1 MGHNDMRREVAFGGQ
16 RVRQKMILA
25 LTLSSVIPLLILTYC
40 FYVYVWPL
48 FEGSRPTGDAF
59 AVPVLLLFT
68 ALLMAGGAY
77 VVYDLATALSRAA
90 NIVSEAKADAAPV
103 IDRHDEIG
111 SLVASFSKMM
121 ATIEQQAQEI
131 NQFPQ
136 KLDLLTRQAFHDPL
150 TALPNRGL
158 FMDRLAH
165 ALARTER
172 RPQHVAVLF
181 LDIDR
186 FKVINDS
193 LGHHVGDQVLQELAR
208 RLAECVRPEDTVA
221 RLGGD
226 EFAILLEDLDDVE
239 GATAVAE
246 RVARGL
252 EAPFV
257 SEGRDIV
264 VTMSVGVALNTRRP
278 IAPEELLRDAD
289 MAMYRAKSKGRNRYE
304 VFDADMADMAAPAIH
319 RLDLELDLRSAV
331 ARDEFRLHYQP
342 VVHLETGRVAEFEAL
357 VRWQHKDRGLLSPE
371 AFISLTEETGLIIPI
386 GQWVLTEACRQARF
400 WQEQCPSD
408 PPLTISVN
416 LSARQLQDP
425 NLVALVSRVLA
436 DSGLDPRSLKLEI
449 TESVVMQD
457 APATLATLHTLRD
470 LGIRLAIDDFGTGY
484 SSLGYLKRF
493 PIDTLKIDRSFVE
506 GITSDPEDTAIVQA
520 VISVAKSL
528 GLSVTAEG
536 IETEEQLLRLRELG
550 CDRGQGFYFGHPLA
564 ADIAFESLDRHPAVV
579 TLPRVEAGVAVEP
592 RPALAALPAA
602 VVAAVE
608 PEPVPVAAAVEPE
621 PVAAPVVAAAAD
633 APEPVAA
640 PAPAPMPASAP
651 MPPSDSA
658 PTRMAPPKD
667 APARLPSEILQERIA
682 ELLKNRR

>member
-1 MGHNDMRREVAFGGQ
+1 MGQNDIQREVAFSGQ

-40 FYVYVWPL
+40 FYVYLLPL
-48 FEGSRPTGDAF
+48 FEGGRPTGDAF
-59 AVPVLLLFT
+59 ALPILLLFT

-90 NIVSEAKADAAPV
+90 NIVAEAKPDATPV
-103 IDRHDEIG
+103 IDRTDEIG
-111 SLVASFSKMM
+111 SLVASFSRMM
-121 ATIEQQAQEI
+121 STIEQQAQEI

-136 KLDLLTRQAFHDPL
+136 KLDQLTRQAFHDPL

-193 LGHHVGDQVLQELAR
+193 LGHGVGDRVLQDLSA
-208 RLAECVRPEDTVA
+208 RLAECVRPEDTIA

-226 EFAILLEDLDDVE
+226 EFAILLEDLDDTD

-246 RVARGL
+246 RVGKGL
-252 EAPFV
+252 ETPFMV
-257 SEGRDIV
+257 EGREIV

-278 IAPEELLRDAD
+278 ISPEELLRDAD
-289 MAMYRAKSKGRNRYE
+289 MAMYRAKGKGKNRYE
-304 VFDADMADMAAPAIH
+304 VFDTDMAAPAMH

-331 ARDEFRLHYQP
+331 AREEFRLHYQP

-357 VRWQHKDRGLLSPE
+357 VRWQHKDRGLLAPE
-371 AFISLTEETGLIIPI
+371 AFIGLTEETGLIIPI
-386 GQWVLTEACRQARF
+386 GQWVLTEACRQARL
-400 WQEQCPSD
+400 WQEQRPSD
-408 PPLTISVN
+408 PPLTIGVN

-425 NLVALVSRVLA
+425 NLVSLVSRVLA
-436 DSGLDPRSLKLEI
+436 DSGLDARSLKLEI

-457 APATLATLHTLRD
+457 APATLTTLHTLRD

-506 GITSDPEDTAIVQA
+506 GITNDPEDVAIVQA

-536 IETEEQLLRLRELG
+536 IETEEQLRRLLELG
-550 CDRGQGFYFGHPLA
+550 CDRGQGFYFGQPLA
-564 ADIAFESLDRHPAVV
+564 ADIVFESLDRHPAVV
-579 TLPRVEAGVAVEP
+579 TLPRVESSAEAQAGPAAP
-592 RPALAALPAA
+592 PATRPAT
-602 VVAAVE
+602 VA
-608 PEPVPVAAAVEPE
+608 
-621 PVAAPVVAAAAD
+621 
-633 APEPVAA
+633 AA
-640 PAPAPMPASAP
+640 PAPAPAPVVMAAPVEMPEPPVAP
-651 MPPSDSA
+651 A
-658 PTRMAPPKD
+658 PTAPEAPAAPPKD
-667 APARLPSEILQERIA
+667 QPAKLPSELLQERIA

>member
-48 FEGSRPTGDAF
+48 FEGGRPTGDAF
-59 AVPVLLLFT
+59 AVPILLLFT

-90 NIVSEAKADAAPV
+90 DIVAEAKADAAPV
-103 IDRHDEIG
+103 IDRGDEIG
-111 SLVASFSKMM
+111 TLVASFSKMM

-136 KLDLLTRQAFHDPL
+136 KLDLLTRQAFQDPL
-150 TALPNRGL
+150 TGLPNRGL

-193 LGHHVGDQVLQELAR
+193 LGHHVGDHVLQELAR
-208 RLAECVRPEDTVA
+208 RLADCVRPEDTVA

-246 RVARGL
+246 RVAQGL
-252 EAPFV
+252 ETPFEV
-257 SEGRDIV
+257 EGREIV
-264 VTMSVGVALNTRRP
+264 VTMSAGVALNTRRP
-278 IAPEELLRDAD
+278 ISPDELLRDAD
-289 MAMYRAKSKGRNRYE
+289 MAMYRAKSKGRNRCE
-304 VFDADMADMAAPAIH
+304 VFDTDMAAPAIH

-331 ARDEFRLHYQP
+331 ARDEFRLLYQP
-342 VVHLETGRVAEFEAL
+342 VVHLESGRVAEFEAL

-371 AFISLTEETGLIIPI
+371 AFIGLTEETGLIIPI
-386 GQWVLTEACRQARF
+386 GQWVLTEACRQARV
-400 WQEQCPSD
+400 WQEQRASD

-425 NLVALVSRVLA
+425 NLVALVSRVLT

-536 IETEEQLLRLRELG
+536 IETEEQLSRLRELG
-550 CDRGQGFYFGHPLA
+550 CDRGQGFYFGQPLA

-579 TLPRVEAGVAVEP
+579 TLPRVESSSLEDAQPV
-592 RPALAALPAA
+592 LAALPAA
-602 VVAAVE
+602 VAT
-608 PEPVPVAAAVEPE
+608 VEPE
-621 PVAAPVVAAAAD
+621 PVAAPVVTIPAIAE
-633 APEPVAA
+633 APEPSAGPA
-640 PAPAPMPASAP
+640 PAPAPA
-651 MPPSDSA
+651 
-658 PTRMAPPKD
+658 APPTD

>member
-1 MGHNDMRREVAFGGQ
+1 MGKNDIRREVAFGGQ

-40 FYVYVWPL
+40 FYAYLTPL
-48 FEGSRPTGDAF
+48 FDGGKPVGDTF

-68 ALLMAGGAY
+68 ALLMAGGGY

-90 NIVSEAKADAAPV
+90 TIVTDPKRDAAPV
-103 IDRHDEIG
+103 IDRTDEIG
-111 SLVASFSKMM
+111 TLMASFAKMM

-136 KLDLLTRQAFHDPL
+136 KLDLLTRQAFQDPL
-150 TALPNRGL
+150 TALPNRAL

-172 RPQHVAVLF
+172 RAQHVAVLF

-193 LGHHVGDQVLQELAR
+193 LGHGVGDQVLGELSR
-208 RLAECVRPEDTVA
+208 RLAECVRPEDTIA

-226 EFAILLEDLDDVE
+226 EFAVLLEDLDDAA

-246 RVARGL
+246 RVAKAL
-252 EAPFV
+252 EAPFLL
-257 SEGRDIV
+257 EGREVV

-278 IAPEELLRDAD
+278 VSPEELLRDAD
-289 MAMYRAKSKGRNRYE
+289 LAMYRAKGKGKNRYE
-304 VFDADMADMAAPAIH
+304 VFDTDTGAPAIH

-331 ARDEFRLHYQP
+331 ARNEFRLHYQP
-342 VVHLETGRVAEFEAL
+342 VVQLETGRIVEFEAL
-357 VRWQHKDRGLLSPE
+357 VRWQHKDRGLLPPE
-371 AFISLTEETGLIIPI
+371 DFIGLTEETGLIIPI
-386 GQWVLTEACRQARF
+386 GQWVLTEACRQARL
-400 WQEQCPSD
+400 WQEQRPSD
-408 PPLTISVN
+408 PPLTIGIN

-425 NLVALVSRVLA
+425 DLIALVSHVLA
-436 DSGLDPRSLKLEI
+436 DSGLDPRSLKFEI

-457 APATLATLHTLRD
+457 APSTLATLHTLRE

-506 GITSDPEDTAIVQA
+506 GIVTDPEDAAIVQA

-536 IETEEQLLRLRELG
+536 IENEAQLRRLQELG

-579 TLPRVEAGVAVEP
+579 TLPSKGSRMTAEV
-592 RPALAALPAA
+592 ALP
-602 VVAAVE
+602 
-608 PEPVPVAAAVEPE
+608 PV
-621 PVAAPVVAAAAD
+621 
-633 APEPVAA
+633 PVAA
-640 PAPAPMPASAP
+640 PAPVALPAPVAVSVADPPRAEPEPAPVAAAAP
-651 MPPSDSA
+651 
-658 PTRMAPPKD
+658 APPPP
-667 APARLPSEILQERIA
+667 APAPAAEDKRLPTEILQERIA
-682 ELLKNRR
+682 QLLANRR

>member
-1 MGHNDMRREVAFGGQ
+1 MGKNDIRREVAFGGQ

-40 FYVYVWPL
+40 FYAYLTPL
-48 FEGSRPTGDAF
+48 FDGGKPVGDTF

-68 ALLMAGGAY
+68 ALLMAGGGY

-90 NIVSEAKADAAPV
+90 TIVTDPKRDAPPV
-103 IDRHDEIG
+103 INRTDEIG
-111 SLVASFSKMM
+111 TLMASFSKMM

-136 KLDLLTRQAFHDPL
+136 KLDLLTRQAFQDPL
-150 TALPNRGL
+150 TALPNRAL

-172 RPQHVAVLF
+172 RAQHVAVLF

-193 LGHHVGDQVLQELAR
+193 LGHGVGDQVLGELSR
-208 RLAECVRPEDTVA
+208 RLAECVRPEDTIA

-226 EFAILLEDLDDVE
+226 EFAVLLEDLDDAA

-246 RVARGL
+246 RVAKAL
-252 EAPFV
+252 EAPFLL
-257 SEGRDIV
+257 EGREVV

-278 IAPEELLRDAD
+278 VSPEELLRDAD
-289 MAMYRAKSKGRNRYE
+289 LAMYRAKGKGKNRYE
-304 VFDADMADMAAPAIH
+304 VFDTDTGAPAIH

-331 ARDEFRLHYQP
+331 ARNEFRLHYQP
-342 VVHLETGRVAEFEAL
+342 VVQLETGRIVEFEAL
-357 VRWQHKDRGLLSPE
+357 VRWQHKDRGLLPPE
-371 AFISLTEETGLIIPI
+371 DFIGLTEETGLIIPI
-386 GQWVLTEACRQARF
+386 GQWVLTEACRQARL
-400 WQEQCPSD
+400 WQEQRPSD
-408 PPLTISVN
+408 PPLTIGIN

-425 NLVALVSRVLA
+425 DLIALVSHVLA
-436 DSGLDPRSLKLEI
+436 DSGLDPRSLKFEI

-457 APATLATLHTLRD
+457 APSTLATLHTLRE

-506 GITSDPEDTAIVQA
+506 GIVTDPEDAAIVQA

-536 IETEEQLLRLRELG
+536 IENEAQLRRLQELG

-579 TLPRVEAGVAVEP
+579 TLPSKGSRMTAEV
-592 RPALAALPAA
+592 ALP
-602 VVAAVE
+602 
-608 PEPVPVAAAVEPE
+608 PV
-621 PVAAPVVAAAAD
+621 
-633 APEPVAA
+633 PVAA
-640 PAPAPMPASAP
+640 PAPVALPAPVAVSVADPPRAEPEPAPVAAAAP
-651 MPPSDSA
+651 
-658 PTRMAPPKD
+658 APPPP
-667 APARLPSEILQERIA
+667 APAPAAEDKRLPTEILQERIA
-682 ELLKNRR
+682 QLLANRR

>member
-1 MGHNDMRREVAFGGQ
+1 MGQNDIRREVAFGGQ

-59 AVPVLLLFT
+59 AVPILLLFT

-90 NIVSEAKADAAPV
+90 SIVADAKPDAAPV
-103 IDRHDEIG
+103 VDRRDEIG
-111 SLVASFSKMM
+111 TLMASFSKMM

-150 TALPNRGL
+150 TAMPNRGL

-193 LGHHVGDQVLQELAR
+193 LGHHVGDQILQELAR

-246 RVARGL
+246 RVGRGL
-252 EAPFV
+252 ETPFV
-257 SEGRDIV
+257 VEGREIV
-264 VTMSVGVALNTRRP
+264 ATMSVGVALNTRRP
-278 IAPEELLRDAD
+278 IAPDELLRDAD
-289 MAMYRAKSKGRNRYE
+289 MAMYRAKSQGRNRYE
-304 VFDADMADMAAPAIH
+304 VFDTDIDVAAPAIH

-357 VRWQHKDRGLLSPE
+357 VRWQHKDRGLLAPE

-386 GQWVLTEACRQARF
+386 GQWVLTEACRQARV
-400 WQEQCPSD
+400 WQEQRPSD
-408 PPLTISVN
+408 PPLTIGVN

-425 NLVALVSRVLA
+425 NLVALVSRVLT

-457 APATLATLHTLRD
+457 APATLTTLHTLRD

-550 CDRGQGFYFGHPLA
+550 CDRGQGFYFGEPLA
-564 ADIAFESLDRHPAVV
+564 AEIAFESLDRHPAVV
-579 TLPRVEAGVAVEP
+579 TLPRVEASAEPEP
-592 RPALAALPAA
+592 RPALAALP
-602 VVAAVE
+602 VA
-608 PEPVPVAAAVEPE
+608 VAAAV
-621 PVAAPVVAAAAD
+621 
-633 APEPVAA
+633 APEPGAA
-640 PAPAPMPASAP
+640 PAVVVPAVVEAPEPIPA
-651 MPPSDSA
+651 
-658 PTRMAPPKD
+658 
-667 APARLPSEILQERIA
+667 
-682 ELLKNRR
+682 

>member
-1 MGHNDMRREVAFGGQ
+1 MGNNDIRREVAFGGQ

-40 FYVYVWPL
+40 FYAYLTPL
-48 FEGSRPTGDAF
+48 FDGGKAVGDAF

-68 ALLMAGGAY
+68 ALLMAGGGY

-90 NIVSEAKADAAPV
+90 AIVTDAKPDVAPV
-103 IDRHDEIG
+103 IDRRDEIG
-111 SLVASFSKMM
+111 TLVVSFSKMM

-136 KLDLLTRQAFHDPL
+136 KLDLLTRQAFQDPL
-150 TALPNRGL
+150 TSLPNRAL

-193 LGHHVGDQVLQELAR
+193 LGHGVGDQALGELSR
-208 RLAECVRPEDTVA
+208 RLTECVRPEDTIA

-226 EFAILLEDLDDVE
+226 EFAILLEDLDDAD

-246 RVARGL
+246 RVAKAL

-257 SEGRDIV
+257 LEGREVV

-278 IAPEELLRDAD
+278 IAPDELLRDAD
-289 MAMYRAKSKGRNRYE
+289 LAMYRAKGKGKNRYE
-304 VFDADMADMAAPAIH
+304 VFDADTGAPAIH

-342 VVHLETGRVAEFEAL
+342 VVQLETGRVTEFEAL
-357 VRWQHKDRGLLSPE
+357 VRWQHKDRGLLAPE
-371 AFISLTEETGLIIPI
+371 AFIGLTEETGLIISI
-386 GQWVLTEACRQARF
+386 GQWVLTEACRQARR
-400 WQEQCPSD
+400 WQEQRPSD
-408 PPLTISVN
+408 PPLTIGIN

-425 NLVALVSRVLA
+425 DLIGLVSRVLA
-436 DSGLDPRSLKLEI
+436 DSGLDPRSLKFEI

-457 APATLATLHTLRD
+457 APSTLATLHTLRE

-506 GITSDPEDTAIVQA
+506 GIVTDPEDAAIVQA

-536 IETEEQLLRLRELG
+536 IETEAQLRRLKELG
-550 CDRGQGFYFGHPLA
+550 CDRGQGFYFGQPLA
-564 ADIAFESLDRHPAVV
+564 AEIAFESIDRHPAMVS
-579 TLPRVEAGVAVEP
+579 LPTVLPHVAE
-592 RPALAALPAA
+592 AALPAA
-602 VVAAVE
+602 RVE
-608 PEPVPVAAAVEPE
+608 ARPPVPAPAPVPVPVSVPVAAAADPE
-621 PVAAPVVAAAAD
+621 P
-633 APEPVAA
+633 A
-640 PAPAPMPASAP
+640 PAPAATP
-651 MPPSDSA
+651 
-658 PTRMAPPKD
+658 D
-667 APARLPSEILQERIA
+667 APAAPGEDKRLPSEILQERIA
-682 ELLKNRR
+682 QLLNSRRR

>member
-1 MGHNDMRREVAFGGQ
+1 
-16 RVRQKMILA
+16 
-25 LTLSSVIPLLILTYC
+25 
-40 FYVYVWPL
+40 
-48 FEGSRPTGDAF
+48 
-59 AVPVLLLFT
+59 
-68 ALLMAGGAY
+68 
-77 VVYDLATALSRAA
+77 
-90 NIVSEAKADAAPV
+90 
-103 IDRHDEIG
+103 
-111 SLVASFSKMM
+111 MM

-136 KLDLLTRQAFHDPL
+136 KLDLLTRQAFHDTL
-150 TALPNRGL
+150 TSLPNRGL

-193 LGHHVGDQVLQELAR
+193 LGHQVGDHVLQELAR

-239 GATAVAE
+239 GATAVAD
-246 RVARGL
+246 RVARSL
-252 EAPFV
+252 ETPFV
-257 SEGRDIV
+257 VESREIV

-278 IAPEELLRDAD
+278 IAPEPLLRDAD

-304 VFDADMADMAAPAIH
+304 IFDTDIDMAAPAIH

-386 GQWVLTEACRQARF
+386 GQWVLTEACRQARV
-400 WQEQCPSD
+400 WQEQRPSD
-408 PPLTISVN
+408 PPLTIGVN

-425 NLVALVSRVLA
+425 NLVALVSQVLT

-457 APATLATLHTLRD
+457 APATLTTLHTLRD

-506 GITSDPEDTAIVQA
+506 GITTDPEDTAIVQA

-550 CDRGQGFYFGHPLA
+550 CDRGQGFYFGQPLA
-564 ADIAFESLDRHPAVV
+564 ADIAFESLERHPAVV
-579 TLPRVEAGVAVEP
+579 TLPRVERNAEPAP
-592 RPALAALPAA
+592 RPAVAALPAA
-602 VVAAVE
+602 VAAAVD
-608 PEPVPVAAAVEPE
+608 PEPVSAPGVVEPVLVPP
-621 PVAAPVVAAAAD
+621 PVPATPVLVAPVIADTAIAAPVATAPAVVAPVVEE
-633 APEPVAA
+633 APEPSGAAAA
-640 PAPAPMPASAP
+640 PAPAVAPAPPADPEPAPSAP
-651 MPPSDSA
+651 PRDSG
-658 PTRMAPPKD
+658 
-667 APARLPSEILQERIA
+667 ARLPSEILQERIA
-682 ELLKNRR
+682 ELLKSRR

>member
-1 MGHNDMRREVAFGGQ
+1 MGKNDIRREVAFGGQ

-40 FYVYVWPL
+40 FYAYLTPL
-48 FEGSRPTGDAF
+48 FDGGKPVGDTF

-68 ALLMAGGAY
+68 ALLMAGGGY

-90 NIVSEAKADAAPV
+90 TIVTDPKRDAAPV
-103 IDRHDEIG
+103 IDRTDEIG
-111 SLVASFSKMM
+111 TLMASFAKMM

-136 KLDLLTRQAFHDPL
+136 KLDLLTRQAFQDPL
-150 TALPNRGL
+150 TALPNRAL

-172 RPQHVAVLF
+172 RAQHVAVLF

-193 LGHHVGDQVLQELAR
+193 LGHGVGDQVLGELSR
-208 RLAECVRPEDTVA
+208 RLAECVRPEDTIA

-226 EFAILLEDLDDVE
+226 EFAVLLEDLDDAA

-246 RVARGL
+246 RVAKAL
-252 EAPFV
+252 EAPFLL
-257 SEGRDIV
+257 EGREVV

-278 IAPEELLRDAD
+278 VSPEELLRDAD
-289 MAMYRAKSKGRNRYE
+289 LAMYRAKGKGKNRYE
-304 VFDADMADMAAPAIH
+304 VFDTDTGAPAIH

-331 ARDEFRLHYQP
+331 ARNEFRLHYQP
-342 VVHLETGRVAEFEAL
+342 VVQLETGRVVEFEAL
-357 VRWQHKDRGLLSPE
+357 VRWQHKDRGLLPPE
-371 AFISLTEETGLIIPI
+371 DFIGLTEETGLIIPI
-386 GQWVLTEACRQARF
+386 GQWVLTEACRQARL
-400 WQEQCPSD
+400 WQEQRPSD
-408 PPLTISVN
+408 PPLTIGIN

-425 NLVALVSRVLA
+425 DLIALVSHVLA
-436 DSGLDPRSLKLEI
+436 DSGLDPRSLKFEI

-457 APATLATLHTLRD
+457 APSTLATLHTLRE

-506 GITSDPEDTAIVQA
+506 GIVTDPEDAAIVQA

-536 IETEEQLLRLRELG
+536 IENEAQLRRLQELG

-579 TLPRVEAGVAVEP
+579 TLPSKGSRMTAEV
-592 RPALAALPAA
+592 ALP
-602 VVAAVE
+602 
-608 PEPVPVAAAVEPE
+608 PV
-621 PVAAPVVAAAAD
+621 
-633 APEPVAA
+633 PVAA
-640 PAPAPMPASAP
+640 PAPVALPAPVAVSVADPPRAEPEPAPVAAAAP
-651 MPPSDSA
+651 
-658 PTRMAPPKD
+658 APPPP
-667 APARLPSEILQERIA
+667 APAPAAEDKRLPTEILQERIA
-682 ELLKNRR
+682 QLLANRR

>member
-1 MGHNDMRREVAFGGQ
+1 MGNNDIRREVAFGGQ

-40 FYVYVWPL
+40 FYAYLTPL
-48 FEGSRPTGDAF
+48 FDGAAKASGDAF

-68 ALLMAGGAY
+68 ALLMAGGGY

-90 NIVSEAKADAAPV
+90 SIVTDAKPDMTPV
-103 IDRHDEIG
+103 VDRTDEIG
-111 SLVASFSKMM
+111 TLVASFSKMM

-136 KLDLLTRQAFHDPL
+136 KLDLLTRQAFQDPL

-193 LGHHVGDQVLQELAR
+193 LGHGVGDQALGELSR
-208 RLAECVRPEDTVA
+208 RLAECVRPEDTIA

-226 EFAILLEDLDDVE
+226 EFAILLEDLDDAA

-246 RVARGL
+246 RVAKAL
-252 EAPFV
+252 EAPFLL
-257 SEGRDIV
+257 EGREVV

-278 IAPEELLRDAD
+278 IAPDELLRDAD
-289 MAMYRAKSKGRNRYE
+289 LAMYRAKGKGKNRYE
-304 VFDADMADMAAPAIH
+304 VFDTDTGAPAIH

-342 VVHLETGRVAEFEAL
+342 VVQLETGRVAEFEAL
-357 VRWQHKDRGLLSPE
+357 VRWQHKDRGLLAPE
-371 AFISLTEETGLIIPI
+371 AFIGLTEETGLIIPI
-386 GQWVLTEACRQARF
+386 GQWVLTEACRQARR
-400 WQEQCPSD
+400 WQEQRPSD

-425 NLVALVSRVLA
+425 DLIGLVSGVLA

-457 APATLATLHTLRD
+457 APSTLATLHTLRE

-506 GITSDPEDTAIVQA
+506 GIVTDPEDAAIVQA

-536 IETEEQLLRLRELG
+536 IETEAQLRRLKELG
-550 CDRGQGFYFGHPLA
+550 CDRGQGFYFGEPLA
-564 ADIAFESLDRHPAVV
+564 AEIVFESLDRHPAVV
-579 TLPRVEAGVAVEP
+579 TLPTVRSRAAIEAA
-592 RPALAALPAA
+592 RPAAVAALPAA
-602 VVAAVE
+602 APLPAEVAMPA
-608 PEPVPVAAAVEPE
+608 
-621 PVAAPVVAAAAD
+621 
-633 APEPVAA
+633 PVAA
-640 PAPAPMPASAP
+640 PATVSVAAAAGPEPAP
-651 MPPSDSA
+651 
-658 PTRMAPPKD
+658 
-667 APARLPSEILQERIA
+667 APAATPVPAAPAAEPATAPADKRLPSEILQERIA
-682 ELLKNRR
+682 QLLNSRR

>member
-1 MGHNDMRREVAFGGQ
+1 MGQNDLRREVAFGGQ

-40 FYVYVWPL
+40 FYAYLTPL
-48 FEGSRPTGDAF
+48 FEGGKAAPDGF

-68 ALLMAGGAY
+68 ALLMAGGGY

-90 NIVSEAKADAAPV
+90 TIVTDAKPDAAAV
-103 IDRHDEIG
+103 VDRTDEIG
-111 SLVASFSKMM
+111 TLVASFSKMM

-136 KLDLLTRQAFHDPL
+136 KVDLLTRQAFQDAL
-150 TALPNRGL
+150 TGLPNRGL

-193 LGHHVGDQVLQELAR
+193 LGHGVGDQVLGELSR
-208 RLAECVRPEDTVA
+208 RLTECVRPEDTIA

-226 EFAILLEDLDDVE
+226 EFAILLEDLDDAA

-246 RVARGL
+246 RVGKAL
-252 EAPFV
+252 EAPFLL
-257 SEGRDIV
+257 EGREVV
-264 VTMSVGVALNTRRP
+264 VTMSVGVALTTRRP

-289 MAMYRAKSKGRNRYE
+289 LAMYRAKGKGKNRYE
-304 VFDADMADMAAPAIH
+304 VFDTDTGAPAIH

-342 VVHLETGRVAEFEAL
+342 VVQLETGRVTEFEAL
-357 VRWQHKDRGLLSPE
+357 VRWQHKDRGLLNPE
-371 AFISLTEETGLIIPI
+371 AFIGLTEETGLIIPL
-386 GQWVLTEACRQARF
+386 GEWVLTEACRQARL
-400 WQEQCPSD
+400 WQEQRPSD
-408 PPLTISVN
+408 PPLTIGVN

-425 NLVALVSRVLA
+425 DLIGLVSRVLA
-436 DSGLDPRSLKLEI
+436 DSELDPRSLKLEI

-457 APATLATLHTLRD
+457 APATLATLHTLRE

-493 PIDTLKIDRSFVE
+493 PIDSLKIDRSFVE
-506 GITSDPEDTAIVQA
+506 GIVTDAEDAAIVQA
-520 VISVAKSL
+520 VISVARSL

-536 IETEEQLLRLRELG
+536 IENEAQLRRLKELG
-550 CDRGQGFYFGHPLA
+550 CDRGQGFYFGQPLA
-564 ADIAFESLDRHPAVV
+564 ADIVFESLDRHPSVV
-579 TLPRVEAGVAVEP
+579 TLPTVRSRTAAGAVA
-592 RPALAALPAA
+592 PAPT
-602 VVAAVE
+602 
-608 PEPVPVAAAVEPE
+608 PVT
-621 PVAAPVVAAAAD
+621 AAAA
-633 APEPVAA
+633 AA
-640 PAPAPMPASAP
+640 PAPVSPAKVAPLAAAPVATAEAEPSAP
-651 MPPSDSA
+651 P
-658 PTRMAPPKD
+658 
-667 APARLPSEILQERIA
+667 APAPAAADKRLPSEILQERIA
-682 ELLKNRR
+682 QLLNNRR

>member
-1 MGHNDMRREVAFGGQ
+1 MGKNDIRREVAFGGQ

-40 FYVYVWPL
+40 FYAYLTPL
-48 FEGSRPTGDAF
+48 FEGGKPVGDTF

-68 ALLMAGGAY
+68 ALLMAGGGY

-90 NIVSEAKADAAPV
+90 TIVTDAKPDVRPV
-103 IDRHDEIG
+103 IDRTDEIG
-111 SLVASFSKMM
+111 TLVASFSKMM

-131 NQFPQ
+131 NQFPK
-136 KLDLLTRQAFHDPL
+136 KLDLLTRQAFQDPL
-150 TALPNRGL
+150 TTLPNRAL

-193 LGHHVGDQVLQELAR
+193 LGHGVGDQVLGELSR
-208 RLAECVRPEDTVA
+208 RLADCVRPEDTIA

-226 EFAILLEDLDDVE
+226 EFAILLEDLDDAE

-246 RVARGL
+246 RVAKAL
-252 EAPFV
+252 EVPFLL
-257 SEGRDIV
+257 EGREVV

-278 IAPEELLRDAD
+278 ISPEELLRDAD
-289 MAMYRAKSKGRNRYE
+289 LAMYRAKGKGKNRYE
-304 VFDADMADMAAPAIH
+304 VFDADTGAPAIH

-357 VRWQHKDRGLLSPE
+357 VRWQHKDRGLLAPE
-371 AFISLTEETGLIIPI
+371 AFIGLTEETGLIIPI
-386 GQWVLTEACRQARF
+386 GQWVLTEACRQARL
-400 WQEQCPSD
+400 WQEQRPSD
-408 PPLTISVN
+408 PPLTIGIN

-425 NLVALVSRVLA
+425 DLIGLVSHVLA
-436 DSGLDPRSLKLEI
+436 DSGLDPRSLKFEI

-457 APATLATLHTLRD
+457 APATLATLHTLRE

-506 GITSDPEDTAIVQA
+506 GIVTDPEDAAIVQA

-536 IETEEQLLRLRELG
+536 IENEAQLRRLKELG
-550 CDRGQGFYFGHPLA
+550 CDRGQGFYFGQPLA
-564 ADIAFESLDRHPAVV
+564 AEIVFESLDRHPAVV
-579 TLPRVEAGVAVEP
+579 TLPSRGSRMTAEA
-592 RPALAALPAA
+592 ALPPVPVALPAA
-602 VVAAVE
+602 APGVLTAPAPVAVADLPSVE
-608 PEPVPVAAAVEPE
+608 PEPAPVAAA
-621 PVAAPVVAAAAD
+621 AP
-633 APEPVAA
+633 APPPPA
-640 PAPAPMPASAP
+640 PAPAVE
-651 MPPSDSA
+651 D
-658 PTRMAPPKD
+658 K
-667 APARLPSEILQERIA
+667 RLPSEILQERIA
-682 ELLKNRR
+682 QLLANRR

>member
-1 MGHNDMRREVAFGGQ
+1 MGKNDIRREVAFGGK

-40 FYVYVWPL
+40 FYAYLTPL
-48 FEGSRPTGDAF
+48 FDGGKPVGDTF

-68 ALLMAGGAY
+68 ALLMAGGGY

-90 NIVSEAKADAAPV
+90 TIVTDAKPDAAPV
-103 IDRHDEIG
+103 IDRKDEIG
-111 SLVASFSKMM
+111 TLMASFSKMM

-136 KLDLLTRQAFHDPL
+136 KLDLLTRQAFQDPL
-150 TALPNRGL
+150 TALPNRAL

-193 LGHHVGDQVLQELAR
+193 LGHGVGDQVLGELSR
-208 RLAECVRPEDTVA
+208 RLAECIRPEDTIA

-226 EFAILLEDLDDVE
+226 EFAVLLEDLDDTA

-246 RVARGL
+246 RVAKAL
-252 EAPFV
+252 EVPFLL
-257 SEGRDIV
+257 EGREVV

-278 IAPEELLRDAD
+278 VSPEALLRDAD
-289 MAMYRAKSKGRNRYE
+289 LAMYRAKGKGKNRYE
-304 VFDADMADMAAPAIH
+304 VFDTDTGAPAIH

-331 ARDEFRLHYQP
+331 ARNEFRLHYQP
-342 VVHLETGRVAEFEAL
+342 VVQLETGRVVEFEAL
-357 VRWQHKDRGLLSPE
+357 VRWQHKDRGLLPPE
-371 AFISLTEETGLIIPI
+371 DFIGLTEETGLIIPI
-386 GQWVLTEACRQARF
+386 GQWVLTEACRQARL
-400 WQEQCPSD
+400 WQEQRPSD
-408 PPLTISVN
+408 PPLTIGIN

-425 NLVALVSRVLA
+425 DLIALVSHVLA
-436 DSGLDPRSLKLEI
+436 DSGLDPRSLKFEI

-457 APATLATLHTLRD
+457 APSTLATLHTLRE

-506 GITSDPEDTAIVQA
+506 GIVTDPEDAAIVQA

-536 IETEEQLLRLRELG
+536 IENEAQLRRLQELG
-550 CDRGQGFYFGHPLA
+550 CDRGQGYYFGHPLA
-564 ADIAFESLDRHPAVV
+564 ADIVFESLDRHPAVV
-579 TLPRVEAGVAVEP
+579 TLPSKGP
-592 RPALAALPAA
+592 RMTAEVALP
-602 VVAAVE
+602 
-608 PEPVPVAAAVEPE
+608 PVPVALPAPVAGPVVQPAPVAVSVADPPRAEPE
-621 PVAAPVVAAAAD
+621 PAPVAAAA
-633 APEPVAA
+633 
-640 PAPAPMPASAP
+640 PAPS
-651 MPPSDSA
+651 PP
-658 PTRMAPPKD
+658 APP
-667 APARLPSEILQERIA
+667 PAAEDKRLPSEILQERIA
-682 ELLKNRR
+682 QLLANRR

>member
-1 MGHNDMRREVAFGGQ
+1 MGHNDIRREVAFGGQ

-40 FYVYVWPL
+40 FYVYLMPL
-48 FEGSRPTGDAF
+48 FEGRPTGDAF
-59 AVPVLLLFT
+59 ALPILLLFT
-68 ALLMAGGAY
+68 ALLMAGGGY

-90 NIVSEAKADAAPV
+90 SIVAEGKPDAAPV
-103 IDRHDEIG
+103 IDRRDEIG
-111 SLVASFSKMM
+111 SLMASFSKMM

-131 NQFPQ
+131 NHFPQ
-136 KLDLLTRQAFHDPL
+136 KLDQLTRQAFQDSL

-193 LGHHVGDQVLQELAR
+193 LGHHVGDLVLQELAV
-208 RLAECVRPEDTVA
+208 RLAECVRPEDTIA

-226 EFAILLEDLDDVE
+226 EFAVLLEDLDDAE

-246 RVARGL
+246 RVAKGL

-257 SEGRDIV
+257 LEGREIV

-278 IAPEELLRDAD
+278 ISPEEMLRDAD
-289 MAMYRAKSKGRNRYE
+289 MAMYRAKGKGKNRYE
-304 VFDADMADMAAPAIH
+304 VFDTDMAAPAIH
-319 RLDLELDLRSAV
+319 RLGLELDLRSAV

-342 VVHLETGRVAEFEAL
+342 VVHLETRRVAEFEAL

-371 AFISLTEETGLIIPI
+371 AFIGLTEETGLIIPI
-386 GQWVLTEACRQARF
+386 GQWVLTEACCQARL
-400 WQEQCPSD
+400 WQEQRPSD
-408 PPLTISVN
+408 PPLTIGVN

-425 NLVALVSRVLA
+425 NLVSLVSRVLA

-457 APATLATLHTLRD
+457 APATLATLHALRD

-550 CDRGQGFYFGHPLA
+550 CDRGQGFYFGQPLA
-564 ADIAFESLDRHPAVV
+564 ADIVFESLDRHPAVV
-579 TLPRVEAGVAVEP
+579 TLPRVEVEADA
-592 RPALAALPAA
+592 RPAGAARPARA
-602 VVAAVE
+602 VAIGTAPMAA
-608 PEPVPVAAAVEPE
+608 PAAAVEPE
-621 PVAAPVVAAAAD
+621 PPTAAVPPPSA
-633 APEPVAA
+633 ET
-640 PAPAPMPASAP
+640 PAPSAEAS
-651 MPPSDSA
+651 
-658 PTRMAPPKD
+658 KVE
-667 APARLPSEILQERIA
+667 PARLPSEILQERIA
-682 ELLKNRR
+682 QLLKNRR

>member
-1 MGHNDMRREVAFGGQ
+1 MGTNDIRREVAFGGQ

-40 FYVYVWPL
+40 FYAYLTPL
-48 FEGSRPTGDAF
+48 FDGATKASGEAF

-68 ALLMAGGAY
+68 ALLMAGGGY

-90 NIVSEAKADAAPV
+90 NIVTDAKPDLAPV
-103 IDRHDEIG
+103 VDRTDEIG
-111 SLVASFSKMM
+111 TLVASFSKMM

-136 KLDLLTRQAFHDPL
+136 KLDLLTRQAFQDPL

-193 LGHHVGDQVLQELAR
+193 LGHGVGDQVLGELSR
-208 RLAECVRPEDTVA
+208 RLAECVRPEDTIA

-226 EFAILLEDLDDVE
+226 EFAILLEDLDDAA

-246 RVARGL
+246 RVAKAL
-252 EAPFV
+252 EGPFTL
-257 SEGRDIV
+257 EGREVV

-278 IAPEELLRDAD
+278 IAPDELLRDAD
-289 MAMYRAKSKGRNRYE
+289 LAMYRAKGKGKNRYE
-304 VFDADMADMAAPAIH
+304 VFDADTGAPAIH

-342 VVHLETGRVAEFEAL
+342 VVQLETGHVTEFEAL
-357 VRWQHKDRGLLSPE
+357 VRWQHKDRGLLAPE
-371 AFISLTEETGLIIPI
+371 AFIGLTEETGLIIPI
-386 GQWVLTEACRQARF
+386 GQWVLTEACRQARR
-400 WQEQCPSD
+400 WQEQRPSD
-408 PPLTISVN
+408 PPLTIGVN

-425 NLVALVSRVLA
+425 DLIGLVSGVLA
-436 DSGLDPRSLKLEI
+436 DSGLDPRCLKFEI

-457 APATLATLHTLRD
+457 APSTLATLHTLRE

-506 GITSDPEDTAIVQA
+506 GIVTDPEDAAIVQA

-536 IETEEQLLRLRELG
+536 IETEAQLRRLKELG
-550 CDRGQGFYFGHPLA
+550 CDRGQGYYFGEPLA
-564 ADIAFESLDRHPAVV
+564 AEIVFESLDRHPSVV
-579 TLPRVEAGVAVEP
+579 TLPAARSRPVVEAGL
-592 RPALAALPAA
+592 PAATAALPAA
-602 VVAAVE
+602 APAPAEVAAS
-608 PEPVPVAAAVEPE
+608 
-621 PVAAPVVAAAAD
+621 
-633 APEPVAA
+633 A
-640 PAPAPMPASAP
+640 PAPAPVAMPATVSVAAAAGPEPTPAP
-651 MPPSDSA
+651 A
-658 PTRMAPPKD
+658 PAPAAPPTEPAA
-667 APARLPSEILQERIA
+667 APADKRLPSEILQERIA
-682 ELLKNRR
+682 QLLNNRR